1 MKQFQNSFENF
12 SNKTAFHINNND
24 FSYGELAQFLSNI
37 RNYIK
42 KVKENGEELIGIAD
56 YDDIYTYASI
66 YAALFAGLG
75 YVPLNP
81 ENPVDRN
88 KSIIE
93 QAGLKT
99 LLTCKI
105 DEDIEKIVAST
116 GIKSVETTTLPE
128 SKIDLSVIEID
139 ENKIAYILFTSG
151 STGVP
156 KGVPI
161 TRKNLAALLDAFYT
175 HGYKI
180 DENDRFLQMFDLTFD
195 FSVICYMAP
204 PYCGASIYTVPKKG
218 IKFANVYSILEEKNI
233 SFACMVPSILAY
245 LRPYFEEI
253 SLPSIKYTLFCGE
266 ALYED
271 LCKEWLQ
278 CIPKGTII
286 NAYGPTEATVF
297 CMLYD
302 WDHNLENQKTH
313 NGILTI
319 GKSMK
324 NMGSVVVDEDS
335 KAAPVGVK
343 GELCLYGE
351 QVTPG
356 YWKDEQKN
364 KEAFFELEMDGK
376 EQKLYRTGDLAAI
389 DNEGDFFYH
398 GRKDFQ
404 VKIQG
409 FRVEL
414 SEIEH
419 HARTFCNIMNVVVI
433 PHQNSTG
440 STLLHLFIENYK
452 GKTEDIVAYME
463 TKVPYYMVPNGI
475 STIPVFPLNQ
485 NGKIDRKKLESTLN
499 NKEEKN
505 G

>member
-1 MKQFQNSFENF
+1 MLKQFKSSFERF
-12 SNKTAFHINNND
+12 SDKTSFHINNKD
-24 FSYGELAQFLSNI
+24 YSYGELTQYLSNI
-37 RNYIK
+37 RESLEIIK
-42 KVKENGEELIGIAD
+42 AGGQKLVGIAD
-56 YDDIYTYASI
+56 YNDIYTYASI
-66 YAALFAGLG
+66 YASLFSGLG

-93 QAGLKT
+93 QAELKT
-99 LLTCKI
+99 LLSCKN
-105 DEDIEKIVAST
+105 DDDIKKIISAT
-116 GIKSVETTTLPE
+116 GIDVIETSTLPVC
-128 SKIDLSVIEID
+128 KLNLSIPEVN
-139 ENKIAYILFTSG
+139 ENEIAYILFTSG

-161 TRKNLAALLDAFYT
+161 TRKNVAALLDAFYL
-175 HGYKI
+175 HGYDI
-180 DENDRFLQMFDLTFD
+180 NENDRFLQMFDLTFD

-204 PYCGASIYTVPKKG
+204 PYCGASMYTVPRKG

-245 LRPYFEEI
+245 LRPYFDEI

-271 LCKEWLQ
+271 LCKEWLKS
-278 CIPKGTII
+278 IPNGTII

-302 WDHNLENQKTH
+302 WNKNLDKQKTH

-324 NMGSVVVDEDS
+324 NMGSAVVDDES
-335 KAAPVGVK
+335 KIARVGEK
-343 GELCLYGE
+343 GELCLYGD

-356 YWKDEQKN
+356 YWNDEQKN
-364 KEAFFELEMDGK
+364 KEAFFEIEVEGK
-376 EQKLYRTGDLAAI
+376 IQKLYRTGDLATI
-389 DNEGDFFYH
+389 DKEGDFFYH

-419 HARTFCNIMNVVVI
+419 HARTFCNIMNVVAI
-433 PHQNSTG
+433 PYQNSTG
-440 STLLHLFIENYK
+440 STLLHLFIENYQ
-452 GKTEDIVAYME
+452 GNIDEITSYLQS
-463 TKVPYYMVPNGI
+463 KVPHYMVPAGI
-475 STIPVFPLNQ
+475 TSITTFPLNQ

-499 NKEEKN
+499 I
-505 G
+505 